1 MIGCFES
8 FLYIPLSGIPVK
20 LISAGFL
27 SENTD
32 IKTTK
37 ATVNSCEVIDGKPM
51 KYYFNVE
58 TTDNSGNVSST
69 TSKTFYYDDMNPE
82 ISVTPDIVS
91 EEKDYY
97 YNDKVTFKAN
107 VKEQFAL
114 GTVVYLLNTED
125 YEDRKSTRLNSSH

>member
-1 MIGCFES
+1 
-8 FLYIPLSGIPVK
+8 
-20 LISAGFL
+20 
-27 SENTD
+27 
-32 IKTTK
+32 
-37 ATVNSCEVIDGKPM
+37 M

-125 YEDRKSTRLNSSH
+125 YDLATKA